1 MPRWPTGNDPY
12 GGRKR
17 PQAHW
22 PKASIGSQTAP
33 AHFASGGRVS
43 GGKSTR
49 HPEGLGTVKSGYLTG
64 KAGGEAH
71 PNYHRTARKRNQA
84 DYRGGRGEK

>member
-1 MPRWPTGNDPY
+1 MARWPTPDNPY
-12 GGRKR
+12 AARKR
-17 PQAHW
+17 PQVRW
-22 PKASIGSQTAP
+22 PKASIAVPGLE
-33 AHFASGGRVS
+33 SGGRVS

-71 PNYHRTARKRNQA
+71 EFYHRTERRKRTPA
-84 DYRGGRGEK
+84 DYGSRTPKPEK

>member
-1 MPRWPTGNDPY
+1 MPRLPLTPDNPY
-12 GGRKR
+12 AARKR
-17 PQAHW
+17 PQVRW

-71 PNYHRTARKRNQA
+71 PKLPSNCAKA
-84 DYRGGRGEK
+84 KPGRLPRWTW